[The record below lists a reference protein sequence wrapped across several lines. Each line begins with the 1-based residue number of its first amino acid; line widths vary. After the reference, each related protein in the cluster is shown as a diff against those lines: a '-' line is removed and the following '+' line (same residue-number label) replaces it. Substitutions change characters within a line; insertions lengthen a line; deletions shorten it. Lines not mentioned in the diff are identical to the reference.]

1 MGKQKINPEIIFIE
15 SPTLEETNLEE
26 IFGYIFG
33 LIVTEEN
40 TH

>member
-1 MGKQKINPEIIFIE
+1 MGKQKINPEVTFVE
-15 SPTLEETNLEE
+15 SSTLEETNLEE
-26 IFGYIFG
+26 IFNYIFG